1 MAENFYEM
9 YLEEMELIRPL
20 DQEEEKSVLA
30 AAAGADKEA
39 RNRLVEGCLSTALK
53 IAKEYEGRE
62 LPVSD
67 LVQEANM
74 ALMMAASEY
83 DGSQDWPAFSEMKIR
98 QAIEAALLEQKSEAE
113 IEENM
118 AARVNVLQTVSQVMA
133 KELGRE
139 ATVEE
144 LAEKMKMTPDEIK
157 DIMKLAL
164 DALTVNGEGT
174 PSSET
179 EADEDL
185 QQDVSLHRDG
195 YGRSGRRSQGYDPV
209 RDGWDLDI

>member
-20 DQEEEKSVLA
+20 DQEEEKRVLA
-30 AAAGADKEA
+30 AAARADKEA
-39 RNRLVEGCLSTALK
+39 GNRLVEGNLARALAV
-53 IAKEYEGRE
+53 AKEYEGKE
-62 LPVSD
+62 LPISD

-74 ALMMAASEY
+74 ALMMAVTEY
-83 DGSQDWPAFSEMKIR
+83 DGSQEWPDFAEMKIR
-98 QAIEAALLEQKSEAE
+98 QAVEAALLEQRSEAE
-113 IEENM
+113 IEETM

-157 DIMKLAL
+157 DIDEAGAGCPDGKRGKVRRL
-164 DALTVNGEGT
+164 LTGRQRKKQNRLLL
-174 PSSET
+174 SAET
-179 EADEDL
+179 DMEEAAVHPWAMIL
-185 QQDVSLHRDG
+185 
-195 YGRSGRRSQGYDPV
+195 
-209 RDGWDLDI
+209 